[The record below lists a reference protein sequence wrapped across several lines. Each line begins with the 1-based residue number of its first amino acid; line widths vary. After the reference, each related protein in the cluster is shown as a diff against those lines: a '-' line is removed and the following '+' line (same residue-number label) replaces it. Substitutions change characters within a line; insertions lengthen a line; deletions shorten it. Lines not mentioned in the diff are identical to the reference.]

1 LPGLFPEA
9 ALLVRIEDCF
19 DRFLLGRI
27 DEGAG
32 VDDQHICF
40 IRTGGDFHSVLQNAS
55 EHDLGIDQ
63 IFRASQADHADL
75 WLPL

>member
-1 LPGLFPEA
+1 LPRPFPEA

-27 DEGAG
+27 NECAG
-32 VDDQHICF
+32 VHHQHICL
-40 IRTGGDFHSVLQNAS
+40 IGARGDFHSVLQHAS

-63 IFRASQADHADL
+63 IFRATEADHADL
-75 WLPL
+75 GFLL